1 MDAREY
7 IVILHD
13 RTDLD
18 DFYTDMEQHSHYEH
32 VPARPVELAYRRP
45 MSRSTHYWLTETEA
59 AALARDPRVM
69 EVQEPYYNRGID
81 ISPLGEQYSDRWD
94 KSGTNN
100 QTSRNWGLLRGYERA
115 TRSNWGSDG
124 TGTVAGTINLTNIGN
139 NVDVVIA
146 DGHIVPGHPEF
157 AVNDD
162 GTGGTRL
169 NQFNWFQYNNQVR
182 GTTAGTYVYDFL
194 TDSGSIANNNHGC
207 NVAGI
212 AAGNTCG
219 WARGSNVYNI
229 SPYTGSTANAS
240 GYGNYIY
247 DLINYIRVFHANKAI
262 NTKTGRKNPT
272 IVNMSWGFNSQL
284 TLNNISEIR
293 YRGVVYTKPGSGW
306 TVNDRIYFGLI
317 AAIGNNMV
325 FYSRDASIDQD
336 CVDAIAD
343 GIIMCGAAGNFYMYN
358 DREGGALYDNY
369 LKYIFNYFYMRGP
382 SPGAAT
388 GVIHVSAVDST
399 VTEQKVNFS
408 NAGPRTD
415 VFSPGANIMSSMNTS
430 DTTDPR
436 NTSFYKGNMS
446 GTSQATPQVTG
457 IIACALETY
466 PNMTPAQALTY
477 IQTYANN
484 GVLYDSPTNTNYGTL
499 DFLNSNTLFNG
510 PNKYITYRKERGDQ
524 YQVYPKRDYNIR
536 PTSGRTYPRPRIRRF
551 G

>member
-1 MDAREY
+1 METREY
-7 IVILHD
+7 IVILRD

-18 DFYTDMEQHSHYEH
+18 DFYTDMEQHSHYEY
-32 VPARPVELAYRRP
+32 VPDRSVELSYRRP
-45 MSRSTHYWLTETEA
+45 MSRSTHYLLTPDEA
-59 AALARDPRVM
+59 ATLAQDPRVM
-69 EVQEPYYNRGID
+69 EVQEPYYNRN
-81 ISPLGEQYSDRWD
+81 ISIAPLGQYSDRWD
-94 KSGTNN
+94 KSGTNS
-100 QTSRNWGLLRGYERA
+100 QTSRNWALLRGYERA

-124 TGTVAGTINLTNIGN
+124 TATAAGTINLTNVGN

-162 GTGGTRL
+162 GTGGSRL
-169 NQFNWFQYNNQVR
+169 NQFNWFQYNSQVR
-182 GTTAGTYVYDFL
+182 STAAGTYVYDFL
-194 TDSGSIANNNHGC
+194 TDASSIANNNHGC

-219 WARGSNVYNI
+219 WARGANVYNI
-229 SPYTGSTANAS
+229 SPYSGSTANAT

-247 DLINYIRVFHANKAI
+247 DLINYIRVFHANKSI
-262 NTKTGRKNPT
+262 NAKTGRRNPT

-284 TLNNISEIR
+284 TLNNISEVR
-293 YRGVVYTKPGSGW
+293 YKGVVYTKPGSGW

-317 AAIGNNMV
+317 AAIGNDMV

-358 DREGGALYDNY
+358 ERSGGDLYDNY
-369 LKYIFNYFYMRGP
+369 LKYIFNYYYMRGP

-399 VTEQKVNFS
+399 VAEQKVNFS

-477 IQTYANN
+477 IQTYANS
-484 GVLYDSPTNTNYGTL
+484 GVLSDSALNTNYGSI
-499 DFLNSNTLFNG
+499 DFLNTNTLYNG

-524 YQVYPKRDYNIR
+524 YQVYPKRDYSVR

>member
-1 MDAREY
+1 METREY
-7 IVILHD
+7 IVILRD

-18 DFYTDMEQHSHYEH
+18 DFYTDMEQHSHYEY
-32 VPARPVELAYRRP
+32 VPDRSVELSYRRP
-45 MSRSTHYWLTETEA
+45 MSRSTHYLLTPDEA
-59 AALARDPRVM
+59 ATLAQDPRVM
-69 EVQEPYYNRGID
+69 EVQEPYYNRN
-81 ISPLGEQYSDRWD
+81 ISIAPLGQYSDRWD
-94 KSGTNN
+94 KSGTNS
-100 QTSRNWGLLRGYERA
+100 QTSRNWALLRGYERA

-124 TGTVAGTINLTNIGN
+124 TATAAGTINLTNVGN

-162 GTGGTRL
+162 GTGGSRL
-169 NQFNWFQYNNQVR
+169 NQFNWFQYNSQVR
-182 GTTAGTYVYDFL
+182 STAAGTYVYDFL
-194 TDSGSIANNNHGC
+194 TDASSIANNNHGC

-219 WARGSNVYNI
+219 WARGANVYNI
-229 SPYTGSTANAS
+229 SPYSGSTANAT

-247 DLINYIRVFHANKAI
+247 DLINYIRVFHANKSI
-262 NTKTGRKNPT
+262 NAKTGRRNPT

-284 TLNNISEIR
+284 TLNNISEVR
-293 YRGVVYTKPGSGW
+293 YKGVVYTKPGSGW

-317 AAIGNNMV
+317 AAIGNDMV

-358 DREGGALYDNY
+358 ERSGGALYDNY
-369 LKYIFNYFYMRGP
+369 LKYIFNYYYMRGP

-399 VTEQKVNFS
+399 VAEQKVNFS

-477 IQTYANN
+477 IQTYANS
-484 GVLYDSPTNTNYGTL
+484 GVLSDSALNTNYGSI
-499 DFLNSNTLFNG
+499 DFLNTNTLYNG

-524 YQVYPKRDYNIR
+524 YQVYPKRDYNVR

>member
-1 MDAREY
+1 METREY
-7 IVILHD
+7 IVILRD

-32 VPARPVELAYRRP
+32 VPDRSVELSYRRP
-45 MSRSTHYWLTETEA
+45 MSRSTHYWLTEAEA
-59 AALARDPRVM
+59 ATLAQDPRVM
-69 EVQEPYYNRGID
+69 EVQQPYYNRN
-81 ISPLGEQYSDRWD
+81 ISIAPLGQYSDRWD
-94 KSGTNN
+94 KSGTNS
-100 QTSRNWGLLRGYERA
+100 QTSRNWALLRGYERA

-124 TGTVAGTINLTNIGN
+124 TATAAGTINLTNVGN

-162 GTGGTRL
+162 GTGGSRL
-169 NQFNWFQYNNQVR
+169 NQFNWFQYNSQVR
-182 GTTAGTYVYDFL
+182 STAAGTYVYDFL
-194 TDSGSIANNNHGC
+194 TDASSIANNNHGC

-219 WARGSNVYNI
+219 WARGANVYNI
-229 SPYTGSTANAS
+229 SPYSGSTANAT

-247 DLINYIRVFHANKAI
+247 DLINYIRVFHANKSI
-262 NTKTGRKNPT
+262 NAKTGRRNPT

-284 TLNNISEIR
+284 TLNNISEVR
-293 YRGVVYTKPGSGW
+293 YKGVVYTKPGSGW

-317 AAIGNNMV
+317 AAIGNDMV

-358 DREGGALYDNY
+358 ERSGGALYDNY
-369 LKYIFNYFYMRGP
+369 LKYIFNYYYMRGP

-399 VTEQKVNFS
+399 VAEQKVNFS

-477 IQTYANN
+477 IQTYANS
-484 GVLYDSPTNTNYGTL
+484 GVLSDSALNTNYGSI
-499 DFLNSNTLFNG
+499 DFLNTNTLYNG

-524 YQVYPKRDYNIR
+524 YQVYPKRDYNVR

>member
-1 MDAREY
+1 METREY
-7 IVILHD
+7 IVILRD

-32 VPARPVELAYRRP
+32 VPDRSVELSYRRP
-45 MSRSTHYWLTETEA
+45 MSRSTHYWLTEAEA
-59 AALARDPRVM
+59 AALAQDPRVM
-69 EVQEPYYNRGID
+69 EVQEPYYNRN
-81 ISPLGEQYSDRWD
+81 ISIAPLGQYSDRWD
-94 KSGTNN
+94 KSGTNS
-100 QTSRNWGLLRGYERA
+100 QTSRNWALLRGYERA

-124 TGTVAGTINLTNIGN
+124 TATAAGTINLTNVGN

-162 GTGGTRL
+162 GTGGSRL
-169 NQFNWFQYNNQVR
+169 NQFNWFQYNSQVR
-182 GTTAGTYVYDFL
+182 STAAGTYVYDFL
-194 TDSGSIANNNHGC
+194 TDASSIANNNHGC

-219 WARGSNVYNI
+219 WARGANVYNI
-229 SPYTGSTANAS
+229 SPYSGSTANAT

-247 DLINYIRVFHANKAI
+247 DLINYIRVFHANKSI
-262 NTKTGRKNPT
+262 NAKTGRRNPT

-284 TLNNISEIR
+284 TLNNISEVR
-293 YRGVVYTKPGSGW
+293 YKGVVYTKPGSGW

-317 AAIGNNMV
+317 AAIGNDMV

-358 DREGGALYDNY
+358 ERSGGDLYDNY
-369 LKYIFNYFYMRGP
+369 LKYIFNYYYMRGP

-399 VTEQKVNFS
+399 VAEQKVNFS

-477 IQTYANN
+477 IQTYANS
-484 GVLYDSPTNTNYGTL
+484 GVLSDSALNTNYGSI
-499 DFLNSNTLFNG
+499 DFLNTNTLYNG

-524 YQVYPKRDYNIR
+524 YQVYPKRDYNVR

>member
-1 MDAREY
+1 METREY
-7 IVILHD
+7 IVILRD

-18 DFYTDMEQHSHYEH
+18 DFYTDMEQHSHYEY
-32 VPARPVELAYRRP
+32 VPDRSVELSYRRP
-45 MSRSTHYWLTETEA
+45 MSRSTHYLLTPDEA
-59 AALARDPRVM
+59 ATLAQDPRVM
-69 EVQEPYYNRGID
+69 EVQEPYYNRN
-81 ISPLGEQYSDRWD
+81 ISIAPLGQYSDKWD
-94 KSGTNN
+94 KSGTNS
-100 QTSRNWGLLRGYERA
+100 QTSRNWALLRGYERA

-124 TGTVAGTINLTNIGN
+124 TATAAGTINLTNVGN

-162 GTGGTRL
+162 GTGGSRL
-169 NQFNWFQYNNQVR
+169 NQFNWFQYNSQVR
-182 GTTAGTYVYDFL
+182 STTAGTYVYDFL
-194 TDSGSIANNNHGC
+194 TDASSIANNNHGC

-219 WARGSNVYNI
+219 WARGANVYNI
-229 SPYTGSTANAS
+229 SPYSGSTANAT

-247 DLINYIRVFHANKAI
+247 DLINYIRVFHSNKSI
-262 NTKTGRKNPT
+262 NAKTGRRNPT

-284 TLNNISEIR
+284 TLNNISEVR
-293 YRGVVYTKPGSGW
+293 YKGVVYTKPGSGW

-317 AAIGNNMV
+317 AAIGNDMV

-358 DREGGALYDNY
+358 ERLGGDLYDNY
-369 LKYIFNYFYMRGP
+369 LKYIFNYYYMRGP

-399 VTEQKVNFS
+399 VAEQKVNFS

-477 IQTYANN
+477 IQTYANS
-484 GVLYDSPTNTNYGTL
+484 GVLSDSALNTNYGSI
-499 DFLNSNTLFNG
+499 DFLNTNTLFNG

-524 YQVYPKRDYNIR
+524 YQVYPKRDYNVR
-536 PTSGRTYPRPRIRRF
+536 PASGRTYPRPRIRRF

>member
-45 MSRSTHYWLTETEA
+45 MSRSTHYWLTEAEA
-59 AALARDPRVM
+59 ATLAQDPRVM
-69 EVQEPYYNRGID
+69 EVQEPYYNRGIG
-81 ISPLGEQYSDRWD
+81 IAPLGQYSDKWD

-162 GTGGTRL
+162 GTGGSRL

-182 GTTAGTYVYDFL
+182 GTAAGTYVYDLL

-219 WARGSNVYNI
+219 WARGANVYNI

-262 NTKTGRKNPT
+262 NAKTGRKNPT
-272 IVNMSWGFNSQL
+272 IVNMSWGFNSQI
-284 TLNNISEIR
+284 TLNNISEVR
-293 YRGVVYTKPGSGW
+293 YKGVVYTKPGAGW
-306 TVNDRIYFGLI
+306 TVYDRVYFGLI
-317 AAIGNNMV
+317 AAIGNDMV

-358 DREGGALYDNY
+358 EREGGALYDNY
-369 LKYIFNYFYMRGP
+369 LKYIFNYYYMRGP

-399 VTEQKVNFS
+399 VAEQKVNFS

-436 NTSFYKGNMS
+436 NTNFYKGNMS

-477 IQTYANN
+477 IQTYANSD
-484 GVLYDSPTNTNYGTL
+484 VLSNSATNTDYGTF
-499 DFLNSNTLFNG
+499 DYLNSNTLFNG

-524 YQVYPKRDYNIR
+524 YQVYPKRDYNVR

>member
-1 MDAREY
+1 
-7 IVILHD
+7 
-13 RTDLD
+13 
-18 DFYTDMEQHSHYEH
+18 
-32 VPARPVELAYRRP
+32 
-45 MSRSTHYWLTETEA
+45 
-59 AALARDPRVM
+59 M
-69 EVQEPYYNRGID
+69 EVQEPYYNRN
-81 ISPLGEQYSDRWD
+81 ISIAPLGQYSDRWD
-94 KSGTNN
+94 KSGTNS
-100 QTSRNWGLLRGYERA
+100 QTSRNWALLRGYERA

-124 TGTVAGTINLTNIGN
+124 TATAAGTINLTNVGN

-162 GTGGTRL
+162 GTGGSRL
-169 NQFNWFQYNNQVR
+169 NQFNWFQYNSQVR
-182 GTTAGTYVYDFL
+182 STTAGTYVYDFL
-194 TDSGSIANNNHGC
+194 TDASSIANNNHGC

-219 WARGSNVYNI
+219 WARGANVYNI
-229 SPYTGSTANAS
+229 SPYSGSTANAT

-247 DLINYIRVFHANKAI
+247 DLINYIRVFHSNKSI
-262 NTKTGRKNPT
+262 NAKTGRRNPT

-284 TLNNISEIR
+284 TLNNISEVG
-293 YRGVVYTKPGSGW
+293 YKGVVYTKPGSGW

-317 AAIGNNMV
+317 AAIGNDMV
-325 FYSRDASIDQD
+325 FYTRDSSIDQD
-336 CVDAIAD
+336 CVDAVAD

-358 DREGGALYDNY
+358 ERSGGALYDNY
-369 LKYIFNYFYMRGP
+369 LKYIFNYYYMRGP

-399 VTEQKVNFS
+399 VAEQKVNFS

-477 IQTYANN
+477 IQTYANS
-484 GVLYDSPTNTNYGTL
+484 GVLSDSALNTNYGSI
-499 DFLNSNTLFNG
+499 DFLNTNTLFNG

-524 YQVYPKRDYNIR
+524 YQVYPKRDYNVR
-536 PTSGRTYPRPRIRRF
+536 PASGRTYPRPRIRRF

>member
-1 MDAREY
+1 METREY
-7 IVILHD
+7 IVILRD

-18 DFYTDMEQHSHYEH
+18 DFYTDMEQHSHYEY
-32 VPARPVELAYRRP
+32 VPNRSVELSYRRP
-45 MSRSTHYWLTETEA
+45 MSRSTHYLLTPDEA
-59 AALARDPRVM
+59 ATLAQDPRVM
-69 EVQEPYYNRGID
+69 EVQEPYYNRN
-81 ISPLGEQYSDRWD
+81 ISIAPLGQYSDRWD
-94 KSGTNN
+94 KSGTNS
-100 QTSRNWGLLRGYERA
+100 QTSRNWALLRGYERA

-124 TGTVAGTINLTNIGN
+124 TATAAGTINLTNVGN

-162 GTGGTRL
+162 GTGGSRL
-169 NQFNWFQYNNQVR
+169 NQFNWFQYNSQVR
-182 GTTAGTYVYDFL
+182 STAAGTYVYDFL
-194 TDSGSIANNNHGC
+194 TDASSIANNNHGC

-219 WARGSNVYNI
+219 WARGANVYNI
-229 SPYTGSTANAS
+229 SPYSGSTANAT

-247 DLINYIRVFHANKAI
+247 DLINYIRVFHANKSI
-262 NTKTGRKNPT
+262 NAKTGRRNPT

-284 TLNNISEIR
+284 TLNNISEVR
-293 YRGVVYTKPGSGW
+293 YKGVVYTKPGSGW

-317 AAIGNNMV
+317 AAIGNDMV

-358 DREGGALYDNY
+358 ERSGGDLYDNY
-369 LKYIFNYFYMRGP
+369 LKYIFNYYYMRGP

-399 VTEQKVNFS
+399 VAEQKVNFS

-415 VFSPGANIMSSMNTS
+415 VFSPGANIMSSVNTS

-477 IQTYANN
+477 IQTYANS
-484 GVLYDSPTNTNYGTL
+484 GVLSDSALNTNYGSI
-499 DFLNSNTLFNG
+499 DFLNTNTLYNG

-524 YQVYPKRDYNIR
+524 YQVYPKRDYNVR

>member
-1 MDAREY
+1 METREY
-7 IVILHD
+7 IVILRD

-32 VPARPVELAYRRP
+32 VPDRSVELSYRRP
-45 MSRSTHYWLTETEA
+45 MSRSTHYLLTPDEA
-59 AALARDPRVM
+59 ATLAQDPRVM
-69 EVQEPYYNRGID
+69 EVQEPYYNRN
-81 ISPLGEQYSDRWD
+81 ISIAPLGQYSDRWD
-94 KSGTNN
+94 KSGTNS
-100 QTSRNWGLLRGYERA
+100 QTSRNWALLRGYERA

-124 TGTVAGTINLTNIGN
+124 TATAAGTINLTNVGN

-162 GTGGTRL
+162 GTGGSRL
-169 NQFNWFQYNNQVR
+169 NQFNWFQYNSQVR
-182 GTTAGTYVYDFL
+182 STAAGTYVYDFL
-194 TDSGSIANNNHGC
+194 TDASSIANNNHGC

-219 WARGSNVYNI
+219 WARGANVYNI
-229 SPYTGSTANAS
+229 SPYSGSTANAT

-247 DLINYIRVFHANKAI
+247 DLINYIRVFHANKSI
-262 NTKTGRKNPT
+262 NAKTGRRNPT

-284 TLNNISEIR
+284 TLNNISEVR
-293 YRGVVYTKPGSGW
+293 YKGVVYTKPGSGW

-317 AAIGNNMV
+317 AAIGNDMV

-358 DREGGALYDNY
+358 ERSGGDLYDNY
-369 LKYIFNYFYMRGP
+369 LKYIFNYYYMRGP

-399 VTEQKVNFS
+399 VAEQKVNFS

-477 IQTYANN
+477 IQTYANS
-484 GVLYDSPTNTNYGTL
+484 GVLSDSALNTNYGSI
-499 DFLNSNTLFNG
+499 DFLNTNTLYNG

-524 YQVYPKRDYNIR
+524 YQVYPKRDYNVR

>member
-1 MDAREY
+1 METREY
-7 IVILHD
+7 IVILRD

-18 DFYTDMEQHSHYEH
+18 DFYTDMEQHSHYEY
-32 VPARPVELAYRRP
+32 VPDRSVELSYRRP
-45 MSRSTHYWLTETEA
+45 MSRSTHYWLTEAEA
-59 AALARDPRVM
+59 ATLAQDPRVM
-69 EVQEPYYNRGID
+69 EVQEPYYNRN
-81 ISPLGEQYSDRWD
+81 ISIAPLGQYSDRWD
-94 KSGTNN
+94 KSGTNS
-100 QTSRNWGLLRGYERA
+100 QTSRNWALLRGYERA

-124 TGTVAGTINLTNIGN
+124 TATAAGTINLTNVGN

-162 GTGGTRL
+162 GTGGSRL
-169 NQFNWFQYNNQVR
+169 NQFNWFQYNSQVR
-182 GTTAGTYVYDFL
+182 STAAGTYVYDFL
-194 TDSGSIANNNHGC
+194 TDASSIANNNHGC

-219 WARGSNVYNI
+219 WARGANVYNI
-229 SPYTGSTANAS
+229 SPYSGSTANAT

-247 DLINYIRVFHANKAI
+247 DLINYIRVFHANKSI
-262 NTKTGRKNPT
+262 NAKTGRRNPT

-284 TLNNISEIR
+284 TLNNISEVR
-293 YRGVVYTKPGSGW
+293 YKGVVYTKPGSGW

-317 AAIGNNMV
+317 AAIGNDMV

-358 DREGGALYDNY
+358 ERSGGDLYDNY
-369 LKYIFNYFYMRGP
+369 LKYIFNYYYMRGP

-399 VTEQKVNFS
+399 VAEQKVNFS

-477 IQTYANN
+477 IQTYANS
-484 GVLYDSPTNTNYGTL
+484 GVLSDSALNTNYGSI
-499 DFLNSNTLFNG
+499 DFLNTNTLYNG

-524 YQVYPKRDYNIR
+524 YQVYPKRDYSVR

>member
-1 MDAREY
+1 METREY
-7 IVILHD
+7 IVILRD

-18 DFYTDMEQHSHYEH
+18 DFYTDMEQHSHYEY
-32 VPARPVELAYRRP
+32 VPDRSVELSYRRP
-45 MSRSTHYWLTETEA
+45 MSRSTHYLLTPDEA
-59 AALARDPRVM
+59 ATLAQDPRVM
-69 EVQEPYYNRGID
+69 EVQEPYYNRN
-81 ISPLGEQYSDRWD
+81 ISIAPLGQYSDRWD
-94 KSGTNN
+94 KSGTNS
-100 QTSRNWGLLRGYERA
+100 QTSRNWALLRGYERA

-124 TGTVAGTINLTNIGN
+124 TATAAGTINLTNVGN

-162 GTGGTRL
+162 GTGGSRL
-169 NQFNWFQYNNQVR
+169 NQFNWFQYNSQVR
-182 GTTAGTYVYDFL
+182 STAAGTYVYDFL
-194 TDSGSIANNNHGC
+194 TDASSIANNNHGC

-219 WARGSNVYNI
+219 WARGANVYNI
-229 SPYTGSTANAS
+229 SPYSGSTANAT

-247 DLINYIRVFHANKAI
+247 DLINYIRVFHANKSI
-262 NTKTGRKNPT
+262 NAKTGRRNPT

-284 TLNNISEIR
+284 TLNNISEVR
-293 YRGVVYTKPGSGW
+293 YKGVVYTKPGSGW

-317 AAIGNNMV
+317 AAIGNDMV

-358 DREGGALYDNY
+358 ERSGGALYDNY
-369 LKYIFNYFYMRGP
+369 LKYIFNYYYMRGP

-399 VTEQKVNFS
+399 VAEQKVNFS

-477 IQTYANN
+477 IQTYANS
-484 GVLYDSPTNTNYGTL
+484 GVLSDSALNTNYGSI
-499 DFLNSNTLFNG
+499 DFLNTNTLYNG

-524 YQVYPKRDYNIR
+524 YQVYPKRDYSVR

>member
-1 MDAREY
+1 MEAREY

-45 MSRSTHYWLTETEA
+45 MSRSTHYLLTPDEA
-59 AALARDPRVM
+59 AALAQDPRVM

-81 ISPLGEQYSDRWD
+81 ISPLGQQYSDKWD
-94 KSGTNN
+94 KSGTNS
-100 QTSRNWGLLRGYERA
+100 QTSRNWALLRGYERA

-124 TGTVAGTINLTNIGN
+124 TATAAGTINLTNIGN

-162 GTGGTRL
+162 GTGGSRL

-182 GTTAGTYVYDFL
+182 GTAAGTYVYDFL

-212 AAGNTCG
+212 ATGNTCG
-219 WARGSNVYNI
+219 WARGANVYNI
-229 SPYTGSTANAS
+229 SPYSGSTANAT

-247 DLINYIRVFHANKAI
+247 DLINYIRVFHANKSI
-262 NTKTGRKNPT
+262 NAKTGRKNPT
-272 IVNMSWGFNSQL
+272 IVNMSWGFNSQI
-284 TLNNISEIR
+284 TLNNISEVR
-293 YRGVVYTKPGSGW
+293 YKGVVYTKPGGGW
-306 TVNDRIYFGLI
+306 TVYDRIYFGLI
-317 AAIGNNMV
+317 AAIGNDMV

-358 DREGGALYDNY
+358 EREGGALYDNY
-369 LKYIFNYFYMRGP
+369 LKYIFNYYYMRGP

-399 VTEQKVNFS
+399 VAEQKVNFS

-457 IIACALETY
+457 IIACALEMY

-477 IQTYANN
+477 IQTYANS
-484 GVLYDSPTNTNYGTL
+484 GVLSDSPTNTNYGTF
-499 DFLNSNTLFNG
+499 DYLNSNTLFNG

-524 YQVYPKRDYNIR
+524 YQVYPKKDYNVR
-536 PTSGRTYPRPRIRRF
+536 PTSGRAYPRPRIRRF